1 MRLGTLLFGRGMG
14 LADGQEWRRKGKGKG
29 VIIGFCRLAVLS
41 TGLWSLFLLLGLRS
55 LVILLS
61 AYAHCGKLSVFLS

>member
-14 LADGQEWRRKGKGKG
+14 LADGKDWRGKGKG

-61 AYAHCGKLSVFLS
+61 ADAHCGKLSVFLS